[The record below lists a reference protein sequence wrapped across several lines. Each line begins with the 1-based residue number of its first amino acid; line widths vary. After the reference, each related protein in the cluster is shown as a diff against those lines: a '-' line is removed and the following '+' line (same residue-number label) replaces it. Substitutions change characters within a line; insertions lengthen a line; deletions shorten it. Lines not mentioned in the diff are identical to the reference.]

1 MTAKR
6 PQFRLFD
13 FQVSEHREEIYD
25 KYGNVERSN
34 RTFLVKMFGMNTK
47 GKTYCVFAKN
57 FKPFFYVLGK
67 DNWIKGREDVALK
80 MHIIERLKK
89 EKTGL
94 QDDICSCTLV
104 SKKKLYGLSLIHI

>member
-25 KYGNVERSN
+25 KYGNIDSTN

-47 GKTYCVFAKN
+47 GKTYCIFAKN
-57 FKPFFYVLGK
+57 FIAVVNSICELSTQIDTNGAIAMIGVTCKTTVIG
-67 DNWIKGREDVALK
+67 I
-80 MHIIERLKK
+80 MERSINL
-89 EKTGL
+89 EK
-94 QDDICSCTLV
+94 
-104 SKKKLYGLSLIHI
+104 

>member
-25 KYGNVERSN
+25 KYGNIDSTN

-47 GKTYCVFAKN
+47 GKTYCIFAKN
-57 FKPFFYVLGK
+57 FKEKP
-67 DNWIKGREDVALK
+67 
-80 MHIIERLKK
+80 KK
-89 EKTGL
+89 SSEKTLENFFPKRSEFCKISSASSL
-94 QDDICSCTLV
+94 QTVIVFSPFI
-104 SKKKLYGLSLIHI
+104 KRIP